1 MPANKRAICR
11 VPDICPK
18 SDISTSTDL
27 PFFVPSLSSG
37 WKARP
42 WLFAGFCQTLG
53 CLRNRFTGPLPEQ
66 RGCVVSKRAE
76 YTAKADEHSHLAVT
90 CQSEEARKI
99 HRDLAEWFLL
109 LADDGSR
116 SNPKSSRRHVA

>member
-1 MPANKRAICR
+1 
-11 VPDICPK
+11 
-18 SDISTSTDL
+18 
-27 PFFVPSLSSG
+27 
-37 WKARP
+37 
-42 WLFAGFCQTLG
+42 
-53 CLRNRFTGPLPEQ
+53 
-66 RGCVVSKRAE
+66 VSKRAE

-116 SNPKSSRRHVA
+116 SNPKSRRHVA